1 MINIEI
7 EKNVPLPKTSR
18 PSFGFSLA
26 LSKLQIGDSF
36 LIPLG
41 NEKSTTVG
49 NRIRSRAN
57 YTRVSIAIRKQGE
70 SLRVW
75 RVK

>member
-7 EKNVPLPKTSR
+7 EKNVPLPKVRRLTL
-18 PSFGFSLA
+18 GFSLA

-41 NEKSTTVG
+41 DEKSSTVS
-49 NRIRSRAN
+49 NRIRGRAN
-57 YTRVSIAIRKQGE
+57 YTGVSIAVRKQGE

-75 RVK
+75 RAK